1 MKNAS
6 TVWGGVFSLY
16 LFILNF
22 LIKEIIYSIRLVP
35 GSSPGQPI
43 IISIWKSCVYKSEI
57 FNSFIQKKK
66 LKNIENIDR

>member
-1 MKNAS
+1 MQARF
-6 TVWGGVFSLY
+6 GEGFFPYIY

-66 LKNIENIDR
+66 IEKYR